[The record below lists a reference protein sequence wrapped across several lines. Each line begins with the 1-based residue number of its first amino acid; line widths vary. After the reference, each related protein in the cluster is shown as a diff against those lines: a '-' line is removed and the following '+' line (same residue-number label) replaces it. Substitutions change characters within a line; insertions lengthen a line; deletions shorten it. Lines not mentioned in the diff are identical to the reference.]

1 MKQKPIYVEINM
13 NASIDT
19 VWEYT
24 QNPKLHEQWDLRFS
38 EINYIP
44 KEKEESPQTF
54 TYKTNVLPFI
64 SVEGWGESKGTHHK
78 QNGSKTSSLH
88 FGTEQKISPI
98 VQGKGYWQYVPKGD
112 QLTFLTQYDYDARYG
127 KVGQAFDVVFRP
139 LIGWATALSFDVL
152 KRWIDTGEPPA
163 LQYRRFFLSIFISV
177 LFFFTWFYQ
186 GLVPKL
192 IVVHPEEV
200 ALFSAISGITG
211 TAAQL
216 AVQGVG
222 VAEILFSFIWLL
234 PINKRPLYMLQI
246 ILFPIL
252 TISAVVA
259 SSATL
264 IGPFNVLTFNLA
276 LFVLSI
282 IGFVL
287 HQNVP
292 TAKSCKR
299 KRGE

>member
-13 NASIDT
+13 NTSIDT

-44 KEKEESPQTF
+44 KETEDSPQTF

-78 QNGSKTSSLH
+78 DNGSKTSSLH

-98 VQGKGYWQYVPKGD
+98 TQGKGYWQYVLNEN
-112 QLTFLTQYDYDARYG
+112 QLTFLTQYDYNVRYG
-127 KVGQAFDVVFRP
+127 KVGQAFDIVFRP
-139 LIGWATALSFDVL
+139 LMGWATALSFDVL

-163 LQYRRFFLSIFISV
+163 VQYRRFFLSILISV
-177 LFFFTWFYQ
+177 LFFFIWFYQ

-192 IVVHPEEV
+192 LVVHPEEV
-200 ALFSAISGITG
+200 ALLTALSSMEG

-216 AVQGVG
+216 AVQGIG
-222 VAEILFSFIWLL
+222 LAEILYSLFWLM
-234 PINKRPLYMLQI
+234 PINKRPLFILQI
-246 ILFPIL
+246 FLFPIL
-252 TISAVVA
+252 TISAVLA
-259 SSATL
+259 SSETL
-264 IGPFNVLTFNLA
+264 VGPFNVLTLNMT

-282 IGFVL
+282 IGLSL
-287 HQNVP
+287 HQNIP